1 MGEQPIWVTV
11 IVNRLLGDR
20 ATALLGALHIK
31 PSNPDYPIPNHISM
45 EIFVF
50 ILAAIFFLWLRRHLS
65 ADRPGTAQLCMEMLL
80 TNPMGVGVKD
90 LIQSNLPH
98 GGEKYLPMIGSIGIF
113 VLFSN
118 LISVIPTL
126 ESPTANSSVPL
137 GCAII
142 VFIYYNFSGV
152 ATKGPLGYA
161 KHFLGPNIFLSPL
174 WVVVEIVSNLARLLS
189 LTVRLWVNMM
199 VSEMLYVIFLGLMLG
214 LALFVGKLN
223 PAGYIFGVLPLIGPV
238 VFVVLH
244 IVVAFLQAFVFTILP
259 VIYVAGAVEEAH

>member
-1 MGEQPIWVTV
+1 
-11 IVNRLLGDR
+11 
-20 ATALLGALHIK
+20 
-31 PSNPDYPIPNHISM
+31 M

-50 ILAAIFFLWLRRHLS
+50 VLAADFLFVAQDAIS

-90 LIQSNLPH
+90 LIHDNMPH

-142 VFIYYNFSGV
+142 VFIYYNFVGV
-152 ATKGPLGYA
+152 AKKGPLGYA
-161 KHFLGPNIFLSPL
+161 KHFLGPSIFLAPL
-174 WVVVEIVSNLARLLS
+174 WLPVEIISNLARLLS

-223 PAGYIFGVLPLIGPV
+223 PAGYVFGVLPLIGPA
-238 VFVVLH
+238 VFIILH
-244 IVVAFLQAFVFTILP
+244 IFVAFLQAFVFTILP